1 MRLTTKILLID
12 TNQLHHTIHSSLS
25 NNTKNIQL
33 WYQNMFSSMNRYVLI
48 KTLLAITKT
57 YQMSSIV
64 QLLKKQG
71 SIETSNII
79 QLHTL
84 KAFCRNNSHETRTRR
99 LSALWHAV
107 AGSWSRRQTWNSV
120 LAPEMA
126 LKLAR
131 LTQKPSTPS
140 LRQWESTRWMAI
152 GYCSAITLAAW
163 SDAGRAQSSRTS
175 AWIVC
180 QAFAFY

>member
-1 MRLTTKILLID
+1 MIPKHVLIYE
-12 TNQLHHTIHSSLS
+12 SLCFNKNPTS
-25 NNTKNIQL
+25 NNQNIS
-33 WYQNMFSSMNRYVLI
+33 NVFNCA
-48 KTLLAITKT
+48 TP
-57 YQMSSIV
+57 
-64 QLLKKQG
+64 KKQG

-120 LAPEMA
+120 LVPEMA